1 MRPPALVVL
10 AGALCSAPIAPEW
23 TRPPRSLEPQQPN
36 DADGRYPKP
45 DEVASPKREL
55 SGRSSEPPPMPKL
68 PSGNA
73 VTNVTTALGAESE
86 DDPGVP
92 ASVINGNAD
101 GTLNEAPWNRTVRAL
116 TALGIP
122 SVARVPSA
130 FCDSAGYKS
139 ACGSKCPESESTD
152 MHHVR
157 GCMFAHRRALQA
169 FVNTTAERFFVFED
183 DVTLPDAPLAWS
195 RAATSEFVAAAK
207 GKDLGYLGHCF
218 DGLCTHA
225 LLWSRA
231 GAQKALS
238 RVRWCTSQPVDEQLR
253 QLCWDKQLECT
264 LAPNARV
271 TRRTWGD
278 GLLHQWAK
286 ECGDPY
292 ECAARKIEESK
303 AHKNSREVAWMA
315 LAAGR
320 W

>member
-1 MRPPALVVL
+1 
-10 AGALCSAPIAPEW
+10 
-23 TRPPRSLEPQQPN
+23 
-36 DADGRYPKP
+36 
-45 DEVASPKREL
+45 
-55 SGRSSEPPPMPKL
+55 
-68 PSGNA
+68 
-73 VTNVTTALGAESE
+73 
-86 DDPGVP
+86 
-92 ASVINGNAD
+92 
-101 GTLNEAPWNRTVRAL
+101 
-116 TALGIP
+116 
-122 SVARVPSA
+122 
-130 FCDSAGYKS
+130 
-139 ACGSKCPESESTD
+139 

-238 RVRWCTSQPVDEQLR
+238 RVRWCTSQNSTSIAAPAVLR
-253 QLCWDKQLECT
+253 WQLECT

-278 GLLHQWAK
+278 GLLRHVGEGVRRPLRGRSAQDRG
-286 ECGDPY
+286 EQGPQ
-292 ECAARKIEESK
+292 ELARGG
-303 AHKNSREVAWMA
+303 VDG
-315 LAAGR
+315 AGGPR

>member
-1 MRPPALVVL
+1 ML
-10 AGALCSAPIAPEW
+10 AGPQLRAPA
-23 TRPPRSLEPQQPN
+23 
-36 DADGRYPKP
+36 DAEAAVRQ
-45 DEVASPKREL
+45 R
-55 SGRSSEPPPMPKL
+55 
-68 PSGNA
+68 A

-101 GTLNEAPWNRTVRAL
+101 GSLNEAPWNRTVRAL

-152 MHHVR
+152 MRHVR

-225 LLWSRA
+225 LLRESRRRPE
-231 GAQKALS
+231 GAQPRAVVHVAARRRAAAPAVLGQTAGVHARAQRARHLAHVGRRPPPPVGEGVRRPL
-238 RVRWCTSQPVDEQLR
+238 RVRS
-253 QLCWDKQLECT
+253 
-264 LAPNARV
+264 
-271 TRRTWGD
+271 
-278 GLLHQWAK
+278 
-286 ECGDPY
+286 
-292 ECAARKIEESK
+292 ARKIEESK